1 MELKL
6 KPAFFGS
13 INSTI
18 VRAIPFS
25 TKLSSTKLSSA
36 KLSLQRA
43 MFRLLWQTA
52 PRHAVE
58 RAMRVMLTPP
68 RHPFSDAELLAL
80 EEASLLPVP
89 MMSGRIVAWRWGRAA
104 DPAVVLVHGWGG
116 RGTQLRGLVAPL
128 LAQGYSVVTYDAP
141 GHGMTGGNESSLPHM
156 LHGLNAVLDHLGAVH
171 AIVAHSVG
179 AAVTAAALARRPAIE
194 RAVLIAPPASLT
206 AHSRRIAEKLRWPEA
221 LRDATQRRI
230 EHRFGM
236 NWSEF
241 EAERAAGAQPVLV
254 IHDREDREV
263 PFGEGRRHA
272 ANWPRSRLLAT
283 SGLGHRLV
291 LKDPG
296 VIHAAVDFLAGGR
309 P

>member
-6 KPAFFGS
+6 KPAFFWPT
-13 INSTI
+13 NSTI
-18 VRAIPFS
+18 VRTWRF
-25 TKLSSTKLSSA
+25 SA
-36 KLSLQRA
+36 KLNLQRA
-43 MFRLLWQTA
+43 MFRVLWQVV

-128 LAQGYSVVTYDAP
+128 LAQGFSVVTYDAP

-156 LHGLNAVLDHLGAVH
+156 LHGLNAVLDHLGPVH

-179 AAVTAAALARRPAIE
+179 AAVTAAALARRPAINC
-194 RAVLIAPPASLT
+194 AVLIAPPASLA
-206 AHSRRIAEKLRWPEA
+206 AHSRRIAEALQWPEA
-221 LRDATQRRI
+221 MRAATQRRI
-230 EHRFGM
+230 EYRFGM
-236 NWSEF
+236 KWSEF
-241 EAERAAGAQPVLV
+241 EAERAAGDQPLLV
-254 IHDREDREV
+254 IHDREDSEV
-263 PFGEGRRHA
+263 PFHEGRRHL

-283 SGLGHRLV
+283 SGLGHRRV

-296 VIHAAVDFLAGGR
+296 VIMAAVDFVAGAR
-309 P
+309 L